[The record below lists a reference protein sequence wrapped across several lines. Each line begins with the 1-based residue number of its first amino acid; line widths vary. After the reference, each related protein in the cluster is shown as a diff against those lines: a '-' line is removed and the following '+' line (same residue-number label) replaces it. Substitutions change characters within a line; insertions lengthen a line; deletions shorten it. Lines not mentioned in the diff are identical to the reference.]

1 MIIKRIVVGM
11 IETNCYILLDEQ
23 TGKAAVIDPGFMS
36 QGLKK
41 AIQSPEIKSVDY
53 ILLTH
58 GHFDH
63 IMGVY
68 ELKEMTGA
76 KVAIHKNEKNCLES
90 ERYSLASQVMPGK
103 QKGVKCDVELDD
115 GMVINVGSLEVKVI
129 FTPGH
134 TTGGCC
140 FLVGDTLFA
149 GDTIFAGSIGRCDLP
164 GGDYRTL
171 LNSINML
178 SKNLVGD
185 YRVLSGHGEET
196 TLDVERKYNPY
207 FRG

>member
-1 MIIKRIVVGM
+1 M
-11 IETNCYILLDEQ
+11 IETNCYILIDEA
-23 TGKAAVIDPGFMS
+23 TGSAAVIDPGFMT
-36 QGLKK
+36 QALKN

-76 KVAIHKNEKNCLES
+76 KVVIHSNDKMCLES
-90 ERYSLASQVMPGK
+90 ERASLASQVFPGK
-103 QKGVKCDVELDD
+103 QQALSCDVEVEE
-115 GMVINVGSLEVKVI
+115 GSTINVGSLEVKVMH
-129 FTPGH
+129 TPGH
-134 TTGGCC
+134 TPGCC
-140 FLVGDTLFA
+140 CYIVGDAIFS
-149 GDTIFAGSIGRCDLP
+149 GDTFFAGSIGHCDLP

-171 LNSINML
+171 LASLQSIKKTL
-178 SKNLVGD
+178 QGD
-185 YRVLSGHGEET
+185 YRVLPGHGEET
-196 TLDVERKYNPY
+196 TLECERKYNPY

>member
-36 QGLKK
+36 QGLKN
-41 AIQSPEIKSVDY
+41 AINSPEIKSVDY

-76 KVAIHKNEKNCLES
+76 KVAIHKNEKNCLEN

-115 GMVINVGSLEVKVI
+115 GMIINVGSLEVKVI

-164 GGDYRTL
+164 GGDFMTL
-171 LNSINML
+171 LASIQTL

>member
-1 MIIKRIVVGM
+1 MIIKRIPVGM
-11 IETNCYILLDEQ
+11 LETNCYLLLDEA
-23 TGKAAVIDPGFMS
+23 TGKAAVIDPGYMS
-36 QGLKK
+36 QRLKD
-41 AIQSPEIKSVDY
+41 ALTAPEIKSVDY

-63 IMGVY
+63 IMGVHGVK
-68 ELKEMTGA
+68 ELTGA
-76 KVAIHKNEKNCLES
+76 RVAIHSSEKKCLEN
-90 ERYSLASQVMPGK
+90 ERYSLASQVEPGK
-103 QKGVKCDVELDD
+103 QKSVKCDVELED
-115 GMVINVGSLEVKVI
+115 GMVISVGSLEVKVI

-171 LNSINML
+171 LSSLRKICDTL
-178 SKNLVGD
+178 KGD
-185 YRVLSGHGEET
+185 YRVLPGHGEET

>member
-1 MIIKRIVVGM
+1 MIIKRIPVGM
-11 IETNCYILLDEQ
+11 LETNCYLLIDEV
-23 TGKAAVIDPGFMS
+23 TGKAAVIDPGYMS
-36 QGLKK
+36 QGLRN
-41 AIQSPEIKSVDY
+41 AVQSPEIKSVDY

-68 ELKEMTGA
+68 ELKELTGA
-76 KVAIHKNEKNCLES
+76 RVAIHASEKACLES

-103 QKGVKCDVELDD
+103 QKGVKCDVELQD
-115 GMVINVGSLEVKVI
+115 GMVIKVGSLDVKVI

-140 FLVGDTLFA
+140 FLVEDTLFA

-171 LNSINML
+171 LSSL
-178 SKNLVGD
+178 KNICKALEGD
-185 YRVLSGHGEET
+185 YRVLPGHGEET